1 MKLVLIILSVFS
13 SIINNNRIDEINRLT
28 KDAEESFFKGEYE
41 KSIDNYKILIDSFG
55 LSNEKIYL
63 NLAHSYLLSKDTLT
77 TII

>member
-41 KSIDNYKILIDSFG
+41 
-55 LSNEKIYL
+55 
-63 NLAHSYLLSKDTLT
+63 
-77 TII
+77 